1 MGAGHKVERALVGT
15 AIDGVLRYVN
25 KNPEDRQEA
34 LLKLVDTVQRN
45 ASGQGLQMGA
55 VCEPSSG

>member
-34 LLKLVDTVQRN
+34 LLKLVDTVQ
-45 ASGQGLQMGA
+45 
-55 VCEPSSG
+55 